1 MRFHSIFSL
10 IDFVRIQPWG
20 HVAGNRTP
28 QAATSV
34 YFCLSPLGILRHG
47 ISSSVAPEEYRPH
60 TQDGSLRLDSA
71 AGLGTNTSS
80 DMAPIAWKM
89 SCRKAWT
96 LCKAVPLPD
105 QARD

>member
-47 ISSSVAPEEYRPH
+47 ISSSMAEEYRPH
-60 TQDGSLRLDSA
+60 TQDGSLRLNSA
-71 AGLGTNTSS
+71 AGLGTKYLLRHGANRLEDVLQESLDVTQGGSIS
-80 DMAPIAWKM
+80 
-89 SCRKAWT
+89 
-96 LCKAVPLPD
+96 
-105 QARD
+105 